1 VSFSRS
7 RSAAV
12 LLVIAVVSAGVTA
25 CANRPR
31 PRLAYEERPV
41 ELLYTTAYDRLERGR
56 WRDAIDYF
64 QEVERQHPYSEWSR
78 HAILMQVYA
87 HYQGGNYAEA
97 ISASDRFIQLFPGN
111 PSAVYAFYMRAVCL
125 FEQIVD
131 VGRDQGNAEQA
142 LLGLR
147 EVVRRFPGTP
157 YASDALVKIDMV
169 NDQLAG
175 KEMNIGRYYQRADQP
190 LAAMNRY
197 RVVIDNPDFQR
208 TSHVPE
214 ALYRLVEINL
224 MLGLED
230 EATRNAAVLGFN
242 YPGSPWYA
250 EAYALLTEQGNRP
263 DQAPEGRRENWIQ
276 RLIPG

>member
-1 VSFSRS
+1 
-7 RSAAV
+7 
-12 LLVIAVVSAGVTA
+12 
-25 CANRPR
+25 
-31 PRLAYEERPV
+31 
-41 ELLYTTAYDRLERGR
+41 
-56 WRDAIDYF
+56 
-64 QEVERQHPYSEWSR
+64 
-78 HAILMQVYA
+78 MQVYA
-87 HYQGGNYAEA
+87 HYQGGSYAEA

-169 NDQLAG
+169 NDHLAG
-175 KEMNIGRYYQRADQP
+175 TERNIGRYYQRADQP

-197 RVVIDNPDFQR
+197 RVVVDNPDFQR

-214 ALYRLVEINL
+214 ALYRLVEVNL

>member
-1 VSFSRS
+1 MT
-7 RSAAV
+7 AV
-12 LLVIAVVSAGVTA
+12 LILGLGLSA
-25 CANRPR
+25 CNNRPR
-31 PRLAYEERPV
+31 TRLAYEERPV
-41 ELLYTTAYDRLERGR
+41 ELLYNTGYDRLERGR

-78 HAILMQVYA
+78 HAILMQIYA
-87 HYQGGNYAEA
+87 NYKDGQYMEA
-97 ISASDRFIQLFPGN
+97 IASADRFIQLFPGN
-111 PSAVYAFYMRAVCL
+111 PSASYAFYMRAICY

-131 VGRDQGNAEQA
+131 VGRDQALTEQA

-147 EVVRRFPGTP
+147 EVVRRFPGSS
-157 YASDALVKIDMV
+157 YATDALVKIDMV

-197 RVVIDNPDFQR
+197 RVVVDNPDFQR
-208 TSHVPE
+208 TSHVAE
-214 ALYRLVEINL
+214 ALYRMVEVNL
-224 MLGLED
+224 MLGLTD
-230 EATRNAAVLGFN
+230 EAMRNASVLGHN

-250 EAYALLTEQGNRP
+250 EAYALLTERGSRP
-263 DQAPEGRRENWIQ
+263 DQAPEGQRENWLQ